1 MPIST
6 RPEGYT
12 ALKLLRKSLP
22 GLLPLGG
29 APQPPWVNEQYWF
42 VFTEVELVMVTSG
55 GQVMTGGVV
64 SRTVRSWLFVTA
76 LPHVSVAF
84 HLRVMV

>member
-1 MPIST
+1 M
-6 RPEGYT
+6 
-12 ALKLLRKSLP
+12 
-22 GLLPLGG
+22 
-29 APQPPWVNEQYWF
+29 NEQYWF
-42 VFTEVELVMVTSG
+42 VFTEVEVELVMVTSG

-64 SRTVRSWLFVTA
+64 SRTVRIWLFVTA